1 VGTSSWFPRV
11 LIQNLEYAVHDSSKE
26 IVTSGNEERFST
38 FIATL
43 NEGLAENRIIRE
55 AVARA
60 SDAVNFEKKFSF
72 HLLYHAIWHR
82 LTPVDPRQPI
92 IMSSPAKLTNFGWV
106 DDVWSHLLGGLNE

>member
-1 VGTSSWFPRV
+1 MGTSSWFPRV

-55 AVARA
+55 DVARA

-72 HLLYHAIWHR
+72 RQGHARIEVPSRFRVGDGTSVH
-82 LTPVDPRQPI
+82 
-92 IMSSPAKLTNFGWV
+92 
-106 DDVWSHLLGGLNE
+106 